1 MLGVPMTECNDCG
14 ADIRLANP
22 IVGEIVDCPDCGI
35 EYEVRGLNPVALE
48 PAPEVAE
55 DWGE

>member
-1 MLGVPMTECNDCG
+1 MTECNDCG
-14 ADIRLANP
+14 ATIALQNP
-22 IVGEIVDCPDCGI
+22 IVGEIIDCPDCGL
-35 EYEVRGLNPVALE
+35 ELEVRTLDPIHLQ

>member
-1 MLGVPMTECNDCG
+1 MTECNDCG
-14 ADIRLANP
+14 ADIAVNNP
-22 IVGEIVDCPDCGI
+22 IVGEIIDCKDCGI
-35 EYEVRGLNPVALE
+35 EYEVRGLAPLSLE